1 MEHSSC
7 FLRLLGQHIM
17 AHLAGMISTLLRSP
31 ENPIDAQ
38 HSWCKSQM
46 PKIYSVL
53 VGSNNE
59 TAAQT
64 IIGV

>member
-1 MEHSSC
+1 
-7 FLRLLGQHIM
+7 LRLLGQRIM
-17 AHLAGMISTLLRSP
+17 AHLAGMISTLLCSP

-38 HSWCKSQM
+38 CAWCKSQM

-53 VGSNNE
+53 VGQNNE

>member
-1 MEHSSC
+1 
-7 FLRLLGQHIM
+7 M
-17 AHLAGMISTLLRSP
+17 AHLAGMISTHLCSP

-38 HSWCKSQM
+38 RAWCKSQM

-53 VGSNNE
+53 VSPNNE